1 MAGLVKRYAALDV
14 KMNGRFG
21 PSTLGACDGSGANA
35 AIDLMAAES
44 PKNPMLQPE

>member
-21 PSTLGACDGSGANA
+21 PLNDNA
-35 AIDLMAAES
+35 TFSD
-44 PKNPMLQPE
+44 PP